1 MDADCQYGCTAAS
14 EEGWRTRRAKPL
26 SFMRARLA
34 HGAGHW
40 MLEAET
46 LGDRLHSAQLAP
58 LDGDLPDDDWRA
70 SPRHHGDHGPQLAVD
85 DDELPGHH
93 EKGCWTT
100 RRTGWHLSFHQQRH
114 ASGTCV
120 AELLID
126 SIQQFA
132 CDPLL
137 RVRIGDGLDD
147 AQPAQS

>member
-14 EEGWRTRRAKPL
+14 EEGWPTRRAKPL

-58 LDGDLPDDDWRA
+58 LDGDLPNDDWRA

-85 DDELPGHH
+85 DDELPAHH
-93 EKGCWTT
+93 GRDAG
-100 RRTGWHLSFHQQRH
+100 RRGGQAGIYLFIS
-114 ASGTCV
+114 SGRL
-120 AELLID
+120 A
-126 SIQQFA
+126 A
-132 CDPLL
+132 
-137 RVRIGDGLDD
+137 RVS
-147 AQPAQS
+147 QSYS